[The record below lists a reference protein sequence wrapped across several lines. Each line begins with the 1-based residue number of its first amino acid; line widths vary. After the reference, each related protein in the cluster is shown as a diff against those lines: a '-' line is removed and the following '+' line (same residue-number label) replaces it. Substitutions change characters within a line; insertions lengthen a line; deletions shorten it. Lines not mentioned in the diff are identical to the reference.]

1 MNFKEIKSNNC
12 IYNSPFR
19 GLGGKSFRGLGGLFL
34 LFVLSISSFAQ
45 TPQTITF
52 PDIAVKGYGDVTF
65 TLNATASS
73 GLAVRYVSSDA
84 TVATVSG
91 STVTIKK
98 TGAFTVI
105 SAYQDGNATFV
116 PATPVPQLLVVCP
129 KATLTV
135 TAADKTIDSGTA
147 TPAFTYS
154 ITGYKNNEIASV
166 VSGTPAFQP
175 LASFLSTGVYP
186 IVINK
191 GTLSATNYDF
201 QMVDGKLTVNPGTA
215 IPSVFENDS
224 TIKIYP
230 NPASDV
236 LYIDF
241 HDNFDFSVIDM
252 HGKVITHQKISK
264 NTIAYPLSQLNEGLY
279 FVKIQD
285 DSASRIHKVLIKR

>member
-1 MNFKEIKSNNC
+1 MKLRYK
-12 IYNSPFR
+12 YTA
-19 GLGGKSFRGLGGLFL
+19 FL
-34 LFVLSISSFAQ
+34 LFWVIGLIAQ

-52 PDIAVKGYGDVTF
+52 PDIAVKGYGDATF

-84 TVATVSG
+84 TVASVSE

-105 SAYQDGNATFV
+105 SAYQDGNATYA
-116 PATPVPQLLVVCP
+116 PAIPIPQLLVVCP

-154 ITGYKNNEIASV
+154 ITGYKNSETASV
-166 VSGTPAFQP
+166 VSGTPTFQP
-175 LASFLSTGVYP
+175 LASSLSTGTYP

-201 QMVDGKLTVNPGTA
+201 QLVDGKLTVNPGTA
-215 IPSVFENDS
+215 TPIVNNNDS
-224 TIKIYP
+224 LVKIYP
-230 NPASDV
+230 NPCSDFIYIENADNETV
-236 LYIDF
+236 SVVSLTGKTMLQTKSDGNLFLYNISALSSGAYF
-241 HDNFDFSVIDM
+241 L
-252 HGKVITHQKISK
+252 KVNKKNHAIIQK
-264 NTIAYPLSQLNEGLY
+264 LL
-279 FVKIQD
+279 VK
-285 DSASRIHKVLIKR
+285 

>member
-1 MNFKEIKSNNC
+1 MNFKKIKSNNC
-12 IYNSPFR
+12 NYNSPFR

-34 LFVLSISSFAQ
+34 FFVLSISSFAQ

-52 PDIAVKGYGDVTF
+52 PDIAVKGYGDATF
-65 TLNATASS
+65 TLNATANS

-98 TGAFTVI
+98 TNAFTVI
-105 SAYQDGNATFV
+105 SAYQDGNATYA

-154 ITGYKNNEIASV
+154 ITGYKNSETASV
-166 VSGTPAFQP
+166 INGTPAFQP
-175 LASFLSTGVYP
+175 LASSLSAGTYP
-186 IVINK
+186 IIINK

-201 QMVDGKLTVNPGTA
+201 QLVDGKLTVNPGTA
-215 IPSVFENDS
+215 TPIVNNNDS
-224 TIKIYP
+224 LVKIYP
-230 NPASDV
+230 NPCSDFIYIENADNETV
-236 LYIDF
+236 SVVSLTGKTMLQTKSDRYLFLYNISALSSGAYF
-241 HDNFDFSVIDM
+241 L
-252 HGKVITHQKISK
+252 KVNKK
-264 NTIAYPLSQLNEGLY
+264 NHTI
-279 FVKIQD
+279 
-285 DSASRIHKVLIKR
+285 IHKLLVK

>member
-1 MNFKEIKSNNC
+1 MDNRRRTTENFDIRFIKMKLR
-12 IYNSPFR
+12 Y
-19 GLGGKSFRGLGGLFL
+19 KYTAFL
-34 LFVLSISSFAQ
+34 LFWVIGLIAQ

-52 PDIAVKGYGDVTF
+52 PDIAVKGYGDATF

-84 TVATVSG
+84 TVASVSE

-105 SAYQDGNATFV
+105 SAYQDGNATYA
-116 PATPVPQLLVVCP
+116 PAIPIPQLLVVCP

-154 ITGYKNNEIASV
+154 ITGYKNSETASV
-166 VSGTPAFQP
+166 VSGTPTFQP
-175 LASFLSTGVYP
+175 LASSLSTGTYP

-201 QMVDGKLTVNPGTA
+201 QLVDGKLTVNPGTA
-215 IPSVFENDS
+215 TPIVNNNDS
-224 TIKIYP
+224 LVKIYP
-230 NPASDV
+230 NPCSDFIYIENADNETV
-236 LYIDF
+236 SVVSLTGKTMLQTKSDGNLFLYNISALSSGAYF
-241 HDNFDFSVIDM
+241 L
-252 HGKVITHQKISK
+252 KVNKKNHAIIQK
-264 NTIAYPLSQLNEGLY
+264 LL
-279 FVKIQD
+279 VK
-285 DSASRIHKVLIKR
+285 